1 MMNRYRL
8 GGNSSRRQ
16 PDCVGDIEQAA
27 ARVSDILAQP
37 PPAAIKPAG
46 KPDIS
51 DRITDMS
58 DKTAAG
64 GGKMPVF
71 RQVTGAM
78 SDILPQAAGRSG
90 SLGRFSRRLA
100 AIKSLEK
107 RIYWTE

>member
-8 GGNSSRRQ
+8 GGNSSGRQ
-16 PDCVGDIEQAA
+16 QDYVGDIEQAA
-27 ARVSDILAQP
+27 ARVSDILAPP

-71 RQVTGAM
+71 RKVTGAM
-78 SDILPQAAGRSG
+78 SDILPQATSRSSG
-90 SLGRFSRRLA
+90 LGRFSRYLR
-100 AIKSLEK
+100 
-107 RIYWTE
+107 R